1 MFKTRLLSGILL
13 VIIALATIISGDYVL
28 FFTLLAVSL
37 IGMRELY
44 RAMKVQDE
52 KINLL
57 AAAGY
62 LGAVLYYLAVLL
74 DFERYGVLAIIFGL
88 VLLMFVYVFTYPT
101 YEAGQVMPALFGI
114 VYVAVMLSFIYLTRE
129 LPGGKFHVWLIFL
142 CSWGC
147 DTCAYCVGMLIG
159 KHKMAPVL
167 SPKKSVEG
175 AVGGVAGA
183 ALLGV
188 IYAAATQGPMLEYAV
203 ICAIGA
209 LISMVGDL
217 AASAIKRNQGIKDYG
232 KLIPGHG
239 GILDINGEKMEK
251 EDVLLAYIEYLISL
265 VKRADE
271 TVVIQ
276 SDDRILEG
284 FRYEKEVEHFLK
296 TAVDKDLFEVYYQPV
311 FWTKEDRY
319 ITLEALSRLKH
330 PCMGMIPPDVFI
342 SIAERQ
348 GLIAQIGLLQFR
360 RVCRFI
366 KENEY
371 MMKQIKN
378 VKFNLSPSELLKPGH
393 SQLLIDI
400 VKEYEL
406 SPKYFQFEIT
416 ETVATEYSE
425 SFCKAVED
433 FTNAGIGLCLDDF
446 GSGYANLNAVLR
458 LPFDVV
464 KMDRSLLTGI
474 TCDEQAAVFYHSIVT
489 VMQNMG
495 YTIVAEG
502 AETEEEVSLLREW
515 GVDMVQGY
523 YFSRPLPEVELLRLF
538 ML

>member
-114 VYVAVMLSFIYLTRE
+114 VYVTVMLSFIYLTRE

-239 GILDINGEKMEK
+239 GILDRFDSVIFTAP
-251 EDVLLAYIEYLISL
+251 VIYFLSL
-265 VKRADE
+265 V
-271 TVVIQ
+271 
-276 SDDRILEG
+276 
-284 FRYEKEVEHFLK
+284 
-296 TAVDKDLFEVYYQPV
+296 
-311 FWTKEDRY
+311 
-319 ITLEALSRLKH
+319 
-330 PCMGMIPPDVFI
+330 MI
-342 SIAERQ
+342 
-348 GLIAQIGLLQFR
+348 
-360 RVCRFI
+360 
-366 KENEY
+366 
-371 MMKQIKN
+371 
-378 VKFNLSPSELLKPGH
+378 
-393 SQLLIDI
+393 
-400 VKEYEL
+400 
-406 SPKYFQFEIT
+406 EI
-416 ETVATEYSE
+416 
-425 SFCKAVED
+425 
-433 FTNAGIGLCLDDF
+433 
-446 GSGYANLNAVLR
+446 
-458 LPFDVV
+458 
-464 KMDRSLLTGI
+464 
-474 TCDEQAAVFYHSIVT
+474 
-489 VMQNMG
+489 
-495 YTIVAEG
+495 
-502 AETEEEVSLLREW
+502 
-515 GVDMVQGY
+515 
-523 YFSRPLPEVELLRLF
+523 
-538 ML
+538 

>member
-159 KHKMAPVL
+159 NHKM
-167 SPKKSVEG
+167 
-175 AVGGVAGA
+175 AGA

-239 GILDINGEKMEK
+239 GILDRFDSVIFTAP
-251 EDVLLAYIEYLISL
+251 VIYFLSL
-265 VKRADE
+265 V
-271 TVVIQ
+271 
-276 SDDRILEG
+276 
-284 FRYEKEVEHFLK
+284 
-296 TAVDKDLFEVYYQPV
+296 
-311 FWTKEDRY
+311 
-319 ITLEALSRLKH
+319 
-330 PCMGMIPPDVFI
+330 MI
-342 SIAERQ
+342 
-348 GLIAQIGLLQFR
+348 
-360 RVCRFI
+360 
-366 KENEY
+366 
-371 MMKQIKN
+371 
-378 VKFNLSPSELLKPGH
+378 
-393 SQLLIDI
+393 
-400 VKEYEL
+400 
-406 SPKYFQFEIT
+406 EI
-416 ETVATEYSE
+416 
-425 SFCKAVED
+425 
-433 FTNAGIGLCLDDF
+433 
-446 GSGYANLNAVLR
+446 
-458 LPFDVV
+458 
-464 KMDRSLLTGI
+464 
-474 TCDEQAAVFYHSIVT
+474 
-489 VMQNMG
+489 
-495 YTIVAEG
+495 
-502 AETEEEVSLLREW
+502 
-515 GVDMVQGY
+515 
-523 YFSRPLPEVELLRLF
+523 
-538 ML
+538 